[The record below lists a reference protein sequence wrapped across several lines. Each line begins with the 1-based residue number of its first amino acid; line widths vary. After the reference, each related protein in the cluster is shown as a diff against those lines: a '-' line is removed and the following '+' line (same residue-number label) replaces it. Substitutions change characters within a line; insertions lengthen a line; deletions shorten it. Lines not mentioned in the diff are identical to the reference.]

1 MKKKKKSVKKKFK
14 KSNSYTMK
22 YSCIEC
28 SAIEY
33 IPSISFTFLDESDEE
48 KLLFDLDDCIRC
60 KACKTGKMKK

>member
-1 MKKKKKSVKKKFK
+1 
-14 KSNSYTMK
+14 MK

-33 IPSISFTFLDESDEE
+33 IPSISFTFLDKSDEE

-60 KACKTGKMKK
+60 KACKTGKMKKISGSTFVIRADKLMN

>member
-1 MKKKKKSVKKKFK
+1 
-14 KSNSYTMK
+14 MK

-28 SAIEY
+28 SVIEY

-60 KACKTGKMKK
+60 KACKTGKMKKISGSTFVIRTDKLMN

>member
-1 MKKKKKSVKKKFK
+1 
-14 KSNSYTMK
+14 MK

-28 SAIEY
+28 SVIEY